1 MFSIIFTSFNVI
13 VFSNAF
19 VGGMLRCVFTVQ
31 RYEYFFTIDDIFFL
45 EGEGGVAEI
54 GGTCGCLYTVCIL
67 FVYSDV
73 YCLYTLMYSECI
85 LQGILCLYPAAAV
98 AIPWGWR
105 RGGTNDGTSGWRRR
119 GGRRVR

>member
-54 GGTCGCLYTVCIL
+54 GGTCGCLYT
-67 FVYSDV
+67 D
-73 YCLYTLMYSECI
+73 LYTLRY
-85 LQGILCLYPAAAV
+85 
-98 AIPWGWR
+98 
-105 RGGTNDGTSGWRRR
+105 TNVLLTLFQ
-119 GGRRVR
+119 